1 VAESSTS
8 ESLISIGKQHILYD
22 ASLVEHP
29 NDELFDLKRMKQ
41 DAAMASMAE
50 GRGHA
55 VFFRHQEHEF
65 VLKHYQRGGS
75 MAALL
80 GDKYIGLGC
89 NKSRS
94 FREWRL
100 LKYMREAGLPVP
112 SPVAARCISNGVYYR
127 ADLITIRIGGVTTLA
142 DYLFENDASDEVWM
156 AVGSCIRRFHDASVY
171 HADLNARNILVN
183 PAAISVYLIDFDKGA
198 IRFIGDSWKAAN
210 LARLQRSLLKF
221 KSLRPSFSYSNVR
234 WQRLLDGYNA
244 C

>member
-1 VAESSTS
+1 
-8 ESLISIGKQHILYD
+8 
-22 ASLVEHP
+22 
-29 NDELFDLKRMKQ
+29 
-41 DAAMASMAE
+41 MASMAE

-55 VFFRHQEHEF
+55 VFFRHHEHEF

-112 SPVAARCISNGVYYR
+112 SPVAARCISNGIYYR

-183 PAAISVYLIDFDKGA
+183 PAATSVYLIDFDKGA
-198 IRFIGDSWKAAN
+198 IRYIGDSWKAAN

-221 KSLRPSFSYSNVR
+221 KSLRPSFSYSNVC

-244 C
+244 W